1 MTYYKVIKDG
11 KVIDVLDKIIYLKY
25 QKKHNMMILC
35 EESDNAEAIM
45 SSDQQYIW
53 HEESLYQIPVEG
65 YDTVQIEEI
74 DKYEYDQLK
83 MLNLKS
89 VSEIIDQYTLS
100 LIEGGIL

>member
-53 HEESLYQIPVEG
+53 HEESLYQIPVKG
-65 YDTVQIEEI
+65 YDTVRIEEI
-74 DKYEYDQLK
+74 DRYEYDQLK

>member
-1 MTYYKVIKDG
+1 MTYYKVIKNG
-11 KVIDVLDKIIYLKY
+11 KVIDVLDKIVYLKY

-35 EESDNAEAIM
+35 EENENAEAIM

-65 YDTVQIEEI
+65 YDTVRIEEI
-74 DKYEYDQLK
+74 DRYEYDQLK

>member
-1 MTYYKVIKDG
+1 MYYKVMKDG
-11 KVIDVLDKIIYLKY
+11 KVIDVLDKILYLKY
-25 QKKHNMMILC
+25 QKKHGVMMLC
-35 EESDNAEAIM
+35 DETDKAEAIL
-45 SSDQQYIW
+45 SSDHRYIW
-53 HEESLYQIPVEG
+53 HEESLYQIPVKG
-65 YDTVQIEEI
+65 YDTVRIEEI